1 MKKYRIVFLIAFLM
15 LSYAAKSQ
23 ESYSRTEL
31 NQLRKL
37 ADSVKPLRAEVAKR
51 DSTIANLETKYNI
64 SNSRVLSLTV
74 ENSSLQNSILNK
86 DNLHLKDISKLN
98 RKLKV
103 QKGLKW
109 GFLALP
115 PLGYMGYKLLKP
127 KLF

>member
-1 MKKYRIVFLIAFLM
+1 
-15 LSYAAKSQ
+15 
-23 ESYSRTEL
+23 
-31 NQLRKL
+31 
-37 ADSVKPLRAEVAKR
+37 VAKR